1 MIFGLSLPSQGL
13 ALPSAAFCSSL
24 NPTSGPHCSFHLTLH
39 PQMGINERGTESAP
53 GFSAGFGVQ
62 AVRKGSYKVVLGCGC
77 VVLDWIGL
85 GYVVLDCVRL
95 GCVVLGWVVLH

>member
-1 MIFGLSLPSQGL
+1 
-13 ALPSAAFCSSL
+13 
-24 NPTSGPHCSFHLTLH
+24 
-39 PQMGINERGTESAP
+39 MGINERGTESAP

-62 AVRKGSYKVVLGCGC
+62 AVRKGSCRVVLGCGC